1 MENCENNQ
9 AELEENSPVCPECGT
24 DNAAVE
30 APAAEQAAEAPETAE
45 APAAEEV
52 PETPAETV
60 EAPAEEKKSNTMKIV
75 LSVAAL
81 VIVLAVLIAAIVS
94 GSAKKAEAPEAAED
108 VPEASQ
114 PVVAATVPADGNPDD
129 ETCKGSY
136 TAEDEAVIAARDV
149 VVAHAGDKELTNAQ
163 LQVYYWMEV
172 RNFLNQYGAY
182 AAYFGLDYQQSL
194 DTQMCEITDT
204 PMTWQQYFLKNA
216 LNSWQHYQAMAAEAD
231 KEGVELEESYAQVM
245 ASMEADLE
253 ESAAANGFAGAE
265 VLLKDSLGQ
274 CVTMQDYKD
283 FMNLYY
289 SGYSFFNVK
298 NAEIQPT
305 DEDIEAY
312 FAEHEADYAESGLT
326 KETCTVDVRHIL
338 VYPEGA
344 DSSTVNS
351 EEFSEEA
358 WAAGEVNAQAILD
371 EWLAGEATED
381 SFAALANE
389 RSGDPGSNTNGGL
402 YTEVSEGQ
410 MVPAFNDWCFDA
422 ERQVGDYGIVKTNYG
437 YHIMYF
443 VGRTLIWM
451 DQVKTDLVNE
461 KGSAMVDS
469 VTNAYPLT
477 VDYSAIK
484 LGFVDLA

>member
-9 AELEENSPVCPECGT
+9 AELEENSTACLECGT

-30 APAAEQAAEAPETAE
+30 APAAEQAPETAE
-45 APAAEEV
+45 VPAVEV

-75 LSVAAL
+75 LSVAAM
-81 VIVLAVLIAAIVS
+81 VVVLAVLIAAIIS
-94 GSAKKAEAPEAAED
+94 GSTKKSAASDAED

-114 PVVAATVPADGNPDD
+114 PVVEATIPADGNPDD
-129 ETCKGSY
+129 ETCKGTY
-136 TAEDEAVIAARDV
+136 TAADEAVIAARDV
-149 VVAHAGDKELTNAQ
+149 VIAHAGDKTLTNAQ

-172 RNFLNQYGAY
+172 RNFLSQYGAY
-182 AAYFGLDYQQSL
+182 AAYIGLDYQQSL
-194 DTQMCEITDT
+194 DTQVCGIEDT

-216 LNSWQHYQAMAAEAD
+216 LNSWQHYQAMAASAEE
-231 KEGVELEESYAQVM
+231 EGVELEEEYAQIM
-245 ASMEADLE
+245 DSMVSDLE
-253 ESAAANGFAGAE
+253 ESAVANGYASAD
-265 VLLKDSLGQ
+265 VLLKQSLGE
-274 CVTMQDYKD
+274 CVTMEDYLN

-289 SGYSFFNVK
+289 SGYSFFNQK

-305 DEDIEAY
+305 DEEIEAY
-312 FAEHEADYAESGLT
+312 FAEHEADYADSGLT

-381 SFAALANE
+381 TFAEMANE
-389 RSGDPGSNTNGGL
+389 HSGDPGSNTNGGL

-443 VGRTLIWM
+443 VGRNLIWM

-461 KGSAMVDS
+461 RGSAMVDS
-469 VTNAYPLT
+469 VTNRYPMT
-477 VDYSAIK
+477 VDYSAI
-484 LGFVDLA
+484 LLSYVNLA